1 MNRLQWRKT
10 DPGLIAKLLVPE
22 SIKWFLNLDRR
33 TEILLTQGYLGKKK
47 RKKKLL
53 IYHHHH
59 HYHQKEMSLLV
70 LNAY

>member
-1 MNRLQWRKT
+1 MVFELGSKDGDTFNPRLSR
-10 DPGLIAKLLVPE
+10 
-22 SIKWFLNLDRR
+22 
-33 TEILLTQGYLGKKK
+33 KKK
-47 RKKKLL
+47 AKKKLL

>member
-1 MNRLQWRKT
+1 MVFELGSKDGDTFNPRLSR
-10 DPGLIAKLLVPE
+10 
-22 SIKWFLNLDRR
+22 
-33 TEILLTQGYLGKKK
+33 KKK

-53 IYHHHH
+53 IYHHHHH

>member
-1 MNRLQWRKT
+1 MVFELGSKDGDTFNARLSR
-10 DPGLIAKLLVPE
+10 
-22 SIKWFLNLDRR
+22 
-33 TEILLTQGYLGKKK
+33 KKK
-47 RKKKLL
+47 AKKKLL